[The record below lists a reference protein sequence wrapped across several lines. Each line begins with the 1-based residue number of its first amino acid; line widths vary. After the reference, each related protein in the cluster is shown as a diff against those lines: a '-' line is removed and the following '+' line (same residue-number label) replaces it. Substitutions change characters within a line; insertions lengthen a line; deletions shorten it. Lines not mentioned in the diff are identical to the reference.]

1 MGWKKFQKKAGKEVK
16 WDKLDNTAN
25 IFPVIASESMTNV
38 YRFSSVLKENIREDY
53 LQEALEKVL
62 PMFSVFSVR
71 LRAGLFWYYFEGN
84 DKEAPRV
91 TKEAG
96 YPCEFLE
103 RDRNNNYLFRVTY
116 FKNRINLEV
125 FHVLTDGSGALQ
137 FLREL
142 IYHYLR
148 ISHKELMEA
157 LGDRLSKDT
166 SLNTEDSYVK
176 NYRKRH
182 KRNYKSQKAVHIK
195 GELFPP
201 RVLGVLQG
209 HLNLNEV
216 KNAAKSRGLT
226 VNQLLVGV
234 YTYAIYMEY
243 LHGMKGAKPV
253 SIGVP
258 VNLRPFFGSNTT
270 KNFFIFV
277 NSIFLPERD
286 DMDMDEVFTIIK
298 ESLKQQITP
307 ENLRDTLNYNV
318 SNEKN
323 LMLRMIPLFLKKAA
337 MKRVYNISAKAT
349 TSTMSNMGQVYIT
362 KEYQPYIEGFHCM
375 LAMSEG
381 QNIKGAVCTY
391 NDSMVVSFTSV
402 LKDLSIQRKFF
413 KILSEMGVKVL
424 IETNGV
430 YY

>member
-1 MGWKKFQKKAGKEVK
+1 MGSKQFKGKAIREVK

-38 YRFSSVLKENIREDY
+38 YRFSAVLKENIREDY
-53 LQEALEKVL
+53 LQAALEKVL
-62 PMFSVFSVR
+62 PLFDVFYVR
-71 LRAGLFWYYFEGN
+71 LRAGLFWYYFEAN
-84 DKEAPRV
+84 DKKAPRV

-103 RDRNNNYLFRVTY
+103 RNNNYLFRVTY
-116 FKNRINLEV
+116 FKNRVNLEV
-125 FHVLTDGSGALQ
+125 FHVLTDGAGALQ

-148 ISHKELMEA
+148 MSHKELMEA
-157 LGDRLSKDT
+157 LGDGLSKDT
-166 SLNTEDSYVK
+166 SLNSEDSYLK

-182 KRNYKSQKAVHIK
+182 KRNYKSQRAVHIK
-195 GELFPP
+195 GELFAP

-209 HLNLNEV
+209 YLSLNEV
-216 KNAAKSRGLT
+216 KAAAKSRGLT
-226 VNQLLVGV
+226 INQFLVGV
-234 YTYAIYMEY
+234 YTYAIYKEY
-243 LHGMKGAKPV
+243 LRGMKGKKPI

-258 VNLRPFFGSNTT
+258 VNLRPFFNSNTT
-270 KNFFIFV
+270 RNFFVFV
-277 NSIFLPERD
+277 NSIFHPSRD
-286 DMDMDEVFTIIK
+286 DMEMEEVFEIVK
-298 ESLKQQITP
+298 ESLKQQITL

-337 MKRVYNISAKAT
+337 MKRVYSISAKAT
-349 TSTMSNMGQVYIT
+349 TSTMTNMGRVDIT
-362 KEYQPYIEGFHCM
+362 KEYQPYVEGFYCM
-375 LAMSEG
+375 LAMSQG

-402 LKDLSIQRKFF
+402 LRDLSIQRCFF
-413 KILSEMGVKVL
+413 KILVEMGIKVL

-430 YY
+430 YS